1 MLAAI
6 LLVELINI
14 VHALLI
20 VLLIHLLLLFR
31 ARIGVLL
38 AALLFARQPQVVVR
52 DVNGS
57 RIWLVIF
64 EGRASVHVLVEAV
77 VRRRTH

>member
-20 VLLIHLLLLFR
+20 VLLIHLLLLLR

-77 VRRRTH
+77 VRRRTR